1 MKLSIIIPIYNV
13 DLYIESCLM
22 SVINQSTDLNYEII
36 LIDDCGKDNSM
47 TIVKNLVEKYAQSHT
62 FNIISHTRN
71 QGLSAARN
79 TGVKYA
85 KGDYIFFLDSDDK
98 LAENSLNL
106 FNEYLDKYEE
116 NDFFIGNY
124 ETIGGLN
131 NYRLHTSHTIYN
143 NNNEILNAYINN
155 EWYVMACGKF
165 IKRDFFIS
173 NNLWF
178 PLRKLHE
185 DLYFSFLLAFTA
197 SKMIVIQENIYIYR
211 IHGNSISKSPKR
223 KNFIDIYWTY
233 NKIFNYI
240 QTKRTNVYNPFL
252 ISLFFGHTLTV
263 TVSKLKLKEKI
274 VIINWIKKDLK
285 LFSYK
290 NEKFKEKI
298 KLLLL
303 KTPTHNLI
311 YVLKI
316 LNYVLQSKG

>member
-1 MKLSIIIPIYNV
+1 MKLSIIIPVYNV
-13 DLYIESCLM
+13 ELYIESCLL
-22 SVINQSTDLNYEII
+22 SIINQTIEFSFEII

-47 TIVKNLVEKYAQSHT
+47 TIVKNIIDKYSHSHT

-79 TGVKYA
+79 TGVKNA

-98 LAENSLNL
+98 LAPNSLNL
-106 FNEYLDKYEE
+106 FNDYLKRYGDG
-116 NDFFIGNY
+116 DFFIGNY
-124 ETIGGLN
+124 ETIGGQN
-131 NYRLHTSHTIYN
+131 NYRLNTSHIIYN
-143 NNNEILNAYINN
+143 NNKEILNAYINN

-165 IKRDFFIS
+165 IKRNFFVS

-185 DLYFSFLLAFTA
+185 DLYFSFLLAFSA
-197 SKMIVIQENIYIYR
+197 NKMIVIQENVYIYR

-223 KNFIDIYWTY
+223 KNYIDIYWTY

-240 QTKRTNVYNPFL
+240 QATGSNLYNSFL
-252 ISLFFGHTLTV
+252 ISIFFGHTLTI
-263 TVSKLKLKEKI
+263 TVSKLKLNEKK

-285 LFSYK
+285 FFSYK
-290 NEKFKEKI
+290 NRNLTDKI

-303 KTPTHNLI
+303 NIPTHILVYI
-311 YVLKI
+311 FKI
-316 LNYVLQSKG
+316 LNYVLRIKE